1 MKSRASL
8 MAMLAI
14 AAGTLLGAASGCEL
28 IAGVDRS
35 KIEGAGAGGT
45 GGSTAG
51 GGTGGTGGTTTPTG
65 GGGTGGT
72 TTCDPAKCPVPADE
86 CKVAICDAMD
96 MCAEGP
102 AADGKVS
109 ATQIVGDCKQNVCM
123 GGAIV
128 SQNLDTDIED
138 DNQTCTADTCDA
150 GAAQHKP
157 NPQGTSCTENNDDE
171 SLNNTVGLPGG
182 NPVSVGISDA
192 RSGNDLGV
200 SDFGITIAGLQEG
213 SYSLT
218 LAATSSVNV
227 VQRVP
232 EPGVLSLLGAGLAGF
247 GLIRRRKSRKS

>member
-109 ATQIVGDCKQNVCM
+109 ATQIDGDCKQNVCM

-150 GAAQHKP
+150 GAVQHKP
-157 NPQGTSCTENNDDE
+157 NPQGTSCTENNGNVCDAGGTCVECNVDADCAGAAPKTICDP
-171 SLNNTVGLPGG
+171 SLHC
-182 NPVSVGISDA
+182 S
-192 RSGNDLGV
+192 
-200 SDFGITIAGLQEG
+200 
-213 SYSLT
+213 
-218 LAATSSVNV
+218 
-227 VQRVP
+227 
-232 EPGVLSLLGAGLAGF
+232 
-247 GLIRRRKSRKS
+247 